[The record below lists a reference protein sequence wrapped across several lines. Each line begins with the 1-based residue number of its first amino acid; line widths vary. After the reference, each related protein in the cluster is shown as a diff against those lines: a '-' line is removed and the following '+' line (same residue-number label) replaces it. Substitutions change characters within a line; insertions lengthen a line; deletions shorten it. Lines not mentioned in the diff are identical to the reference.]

1 MCRAETGCG
10 SFHLC
15 YGEGIPNAERSLET
29 WKLSQRRE
37 MDQGTELVAGKG
49 SGQPREAREALNK
62 QGGKLALAFRMA
74 SVHGACRSCWG

>member
-1 MCRAETGCG
+1 MLWRRH
-10 SFHLC
+10 S
-15 YGEGIPNAERSLET
+15 
-29 WKLSQRRE
+29 KRRE
-37 MDQGTELVAGKG
+37 EPGDLEIVPKERNGPGDRVG